1 MPAAWVLP
9 VDSTGTHHA
18 TPSVATF
25 ELVIGLATSR
35 VFARL
40 PPGRVQ
46 PAATAGLDDPPGALP
61 AVPAAAC
68 LAKQLAVLEW
78 ALLLPQPPTARPA
91 AISRVTPATAGRL
104 TKNLI

>member
-1 MPAAWVLP
+1 
-9 VDSTGTHHA
+9 
-18 TPSVATF
+18 
-25 ELVIGLATSR
+25 
-35 VFARL
+35 
-40 PPGRVQ
+40 
-46 PAATAGLDDPPGALP
+46 
-61 AVPAAAC
+61 